1 MDSERWRR
9 LEELYHAALEREPA
23 RRDSFLADACGEE
36 TDLRREVESLLA
48 QSGPTGAL
56 VDRSAWARVGD
67 IKAET
72 RREWESGQTLGPFK
86 ILRLLGEGGMGA
98 VYEAL
103 DTRLDR
109 KVAVKVCQER
119 FSGRFEREA
128 RAISALNH
136 PNICTLYDVGPNYLI
151 TELVEGETLH
161 DWLRMGPGPERCLE
175 VAGQVLEALGAA
187 HRGGVVHR
195 DLKPQNIMVRFDGYV
210 KVLDFGLAKRMR
222 TGAAQMQNTATLDV
236 SIPGQMLGTYAY
248 MSPEQIQG
256 RDVDQRSD
264 LFAFGIIL
272 YEMLAGKH
280 PWRCVSS
287 VDTLHAILHDEPA
300 MEAIP
305 QQMASVVRKLLRK
318 NPAERFFSAE
328 AVREALAA
336 SSVGPESS
344 AVDRQEVEPLPSVA
358 VLPFL
363 FLSEVADRQALSL
376 GFADALITM
385 LGSLEDIAVLP
396 TVAIV
401 NCVPG
406 NDPAQSCRELG
417 VRHILQGS
425 VQKQG
430 DHWRV
435 STQLFD
441 SQAQK
446 IAYSEKHDFVMEN
459 VFEVQDEI
467 GRKVVE
473 SLQSRLPKTVRKS
486 RERYSSD
493 PEAYAEF
500 MAGLHG
506 SYGYSQEDLQSAA
519 EHLSRA
525 VALDSKFA
533 LAHAW
538 LSHVAMQ
545 IYVAIDGQR
554 SWIEKAE
561 YHYQHALELD
571 PDLPEAHW
579 ARAAILWSP
588 AKSFQEAEAITALE
602 RVLEARPN
610 FDRAHNRMASIC
622 MHIGRFEEAQT
633 AAEHARRSNPSNRNS
648 THAAP
653 GFSRYVMAFLYLYR
667 GDFGAAREAG
677 EALFREAPD
686 LTNSLFCSVH
696 SLLLIG
702 DLSAAADRLTFA
714 LEKYPDEPLFISLRG
729 MLHAR
734 QNEAGAA
741 MECVRKALDFPFS
754 LAHQHHTF
762 HHLACIYAVLG
773 DIEKAMAWLAKSVD
787 TGFPCW
793 PFFQVDPYLENLR
806 HQDRFQQLV
815 SALERRY
822 TALRIERL

>member
-1 MDSERWRR
+1 M
-9 LEELYHAALEREPA
+9 ALTI
-23 RRDSFLADACGEE
+23 G
-36 TDLRREVESLLA
+36 T
-48 QSGPTGAL
+48 Q
-56 VDRSAWARVGD
+56 
-67 IKAET
+67 
-72 RREWESGQTLGPFK
+72 LGSHE
-86 ILRLLGEGGMGA
+86 IIALLGKGGMGE
-98 VYEAL
+98 VYRARDLKLKRE
-103 DTRLDR
+103 
-109 KVAVKVCQER
+109 VAIKILPEEFSRDAHRVNR
-119 FSGRFEREA
+119 FQREA
-128 RAISALNH
+128 EVLASLNH
-136 PNICTLYDVGPNYLI
+136 PNIAAIHDFEETNGTRYLVL
-151 TELVEGETLH
+151 ELVEGVTLA
-161 DWLRMGPGPERCLE
+161 DRIAQGSIQSEDALMIARQICD
-175 VAGQVLEALGAA
+175 ALEAA
-187 HRGGVVHR
+187 HEKGMVHR
-195 DLKPQNIMVRFDGYV
+195 DLKPANVKITPDGKV
-210 KVLDFGLAKRMR
+210 KVLDFGLAKRMPA
-222 TGAAQMQNTATLDV
+222 GASEMQSAATLDI
-236 SIPGQMLGTYAY
+236 SIPGQMLGTFAY

-256 RDVDQRSD
+256 QEVDQRSD

-272 YEMLAGKH
+272 YEMLAGTH
-280 PWRCVSS
+280 PWRHVSS
-287 VDTLHAILHDEPA
+287 VDTLHAILHDDPA

-336 SSVGPESS
+336 SSVGRGSS
-344 AVDRQEVEPLPSVA
+344 AVGRQEAEPLPSVA

-363 FLSEVADRQALSL
+363 FLSEVEDRQALSL
-376 GFADALITM
+376 GFADALITT

-396 TVAIV
+396 TAAIV
-401 NCVPG
+401 NCAFG
-406 NDPAQSCRELG
+406 IDPARSCRELG

-441 SQAQK
+441 SRTQK

-506 SYGYSQEDLQSAA
+506 SYGYSREDLHSAA
-519 EHLSRA
+519 QHLSRA
-525 VALDSKFA
+525 VALDPKFA

-545 IYVAIDGQR
+545 IYLAIDAQR
-554 SWIEKAE
+554 SWAEKAE

-588 AKSFQEAEAITALE
+588 AKSFQEAEAIAALE

-610 FDRAHNRMASIC
+610 FDRAHNRMAGIC

-633 AAEHARRSNPSNRNS
+633 AAEHARRSNPSNRGSN
-648 THAAP
+648 HAVP
-653 GFSRYVMAFLYLYR
+653 SFFRYVMAFLCLYR
-667 GDFGAAREAG
+667 GDFAAAREAG
-677 EALFREAPD
+677 EALFTEAPG

-702 DLSAAADRLTFA
+702 DLGAAADRLRFA
-714 LEKYPDEPLFISLRG
+714 LERYPDEPLYISLQG

-734 QNEAGAA
+734 QNQADAA

-754 LAHQHHTF
+754 LAHAHHTF

-773 DIEKAMAWLAKSVD
+773 DIEKAMAWLEKSVD
-787 TGFPCW
+787 SGFPCW
-793 PFFQVDPYLENLR
+793 PFFQVDPSLGNLR
-806 HQDRFQQLV
+806 GEPRFQRLMED
-815 SALERRY
+815 LERKY
-822 TALRIERL
+822 TALKISRT

>member
-1 MDSERWRR
+1 
-9 LEELYHAALEREPA
+9 
-23 RRDSFLADACGEE
+23 
-36 TDLRREVESLLA
+36 
-48 QSGPTGAL
+48 
-56 VDRSAWARVGD
+56 
-67 IKAET
+67 
-72 RREWESGQTLGPFK
+72 
-86 ILRLLGEGGMGA
+86 
-98 VYEAL
+98 
-103 DTRLDR
+103 
-109 KVAVKVCQER
+109 
-119 FSGRFEREA
+119 
-128 RAISALNH
+128 
-136 PNICTLYDVGPNYLI
+136 
-151 TELVEGETLH
+151 
-161 DWLRMGPGPERCLE
+161 E
-175 VAGQVLEALGAA
+175 VARQALEALGAA
-187 HRGGVVHR
+187 HRAGVVHR

-210 KVLDFGLAKRMR
+210 KVLDFGLAKRMPA
-222 TGAAQMQNTATLDV
+222 GAAGMQSTATLDV
-236 SIPGQMLGTYAY
+236 SIPGQMLGTLAY

-256 RDVDQRSD
+256 QEVDQRSD

-280 PWRCVSS
+280 PWRCVSF
-287 VDTLHAILHDEPA
+287 VDTLHAILHDDPA

-305 QQMASVVRKLLRK
+305 QEIAPVVRKLLRK
-318 NPAERFFSAE
+318 DPAERFFSAE

-336 SSVGPESS
+336 SSASRGSS
-344 AVDRQEVEPLPSVA
+344 AAGRQEAEPLPSVA

-363 FLSEVADRQALSL
+363 FLSEVEDRQALSL
-376 GFADALITM
+376 GFADALITT

-396 TVAIV
+396 TAAIV
-401 NCVPG
+401 NSVSG
-406 NDPAQSCRELG
+406 SDPARSCRELG

-441 SQAQK
+441 SRAQK

-473 SLQSRLPKTVRKS
+473 ALQSRLPVMVRKS

-506 SYGYSQEDLQSAA
+506 SYGYSREDLQTAA
-519 EHLSRA
+519 QHLSRA
-525 VALDSKFA
+525 VALDPKFA

-545 IYVAIDGQR
+545 IYIAIDAQR
-554 SWIEKAE
+554 SWVEKAE

-588 AKSFQEAEAITALE
+588 AKSFQEAEAIAARE
-602 RVLEARPN
+602 RVLGARPN

-622 MHIGRFEEAQT
+622 MHIGRFDEAQT
-633 AAEHARRSNPSNRNS
+633 AAEHARRSNPDNRSGN
-648 THAAP
+648 HAVP
-653 GFSRYVMAFLYLYR
+653 IFSRYVMAWLSLYR
-667 GDFGAAREAG
+667 GDFAAAREAA
-677 EALFREAPD
+677 ETLLREAPGIIYGH
-686 LTNSLFCSVH
+686 FCTVH

-702 DLSAAADRLTFA
+702 DLGAAADRLTFA
-714 LEKYPDEPLFISLRG
+714 LERYPDEPLFISLQG
-729 MLHAR
+729 LLHAY
-734 QNEAGAA
+734 QNQAGAA

-754 LAHQHHTF
+754 LAHQHHTY

-773 DIEKAMAWLAKSVD
+773 EIEKAMGWLEKSVD

-793 PFFQVDPYLENLR
+793 PFFQVDPSLENLR
-806 HQDRFQQLV
+806 GEPRFQRLIED
-815 SALERRY
+815 LERKY
-822 TALRIERL
+822 TALKIRRL

>member
-1 MDSERWRR
+1 MSTDRWQRIEQ
-9 LEELYHAALEREPA
+9 LFHAALEQEPDKRDGFLLNACREDVA
-23 RRDSFLADACGEE
+23 
-36 TDLRREVESLLA
+36 LRREVESLLA
-48 QSGPTGAL
+48 QSGSTGAL
-56 VDRSAWARVGD
+56 VDRSAWAGVTG
-67 IKAET
+67 IEAET
-72 RREWESGQTLGPFK
+72 RRELESGQILGPYK
-86 ILRLLGEGGMGA
+86 ILRLLGKGGMGA

-103 DTRLDR
+103 DTRLNR

-151 TELVEGETLH
+151 TELVEGETLR
-161 DWLRMGPGPERCLE
+161 DWLHMGPGPERCLD
-175 VAGQVLEALGAA
+175 VARQALEALGAA
-187 HRGGVVHR
+187 HRAGVVHR

-210 KVLDFGLAKRMR
+210 KVLDFGLAKRMSP
-222 TGAAQMQNTATLDV
+222 GAAEMQSTATLDV
-236 SIPGQMLGTYAY
+236 SIPGQMLGTFAY

-256 RDVDQRSD
+256 QEVDQRSD

-272 YEMLAGKH
+272 YEMLAAKH
-280 PWRCVSS
+280 PWRRVSS
-287 VDTLHAILHDEPA
+287 VDTIHAILHDDPA

-305 QQMASVVRKLLRK
+305 RQMASVVRKLLQK

-336 SSVGPESS
+336 SSVSRGSS
-344 AVDRQEVEPLPSVA
+344 AVGRQEAEPLPSVA

-363 FLSEVADRQALSL
+363 FLSEVEDRQALSL
-376 GFADALITM
+376 GFADALITT
-385 LGSLEDIAVLP
+385 LASLEDVAVLP
-396 TVAIV
+396 TAAIV
-401 NCVPG
+401 NCVSG
-406 NDPAQSCRELG
+406 IDPARSCRELG

-441 SQAQK
+441 SRAQK

-473 SLQSRLPKTVRKS
+473 SLQSRFPKAVRKS

-500 MAGLHG
+500 LAGLQG
-506 SYGYSQEDLQSAA
+506 SYGYSREDLQSAA
-519 EHLSRA
+519 QHLSRA
-525 VALDSKFA
+525 AALDPKFA

-545 IYVAIDGQR
+545 IYVSIDGQR
-554 SWIEKAE
+554 SWVEKAE

-571 PDLPEAHW
+571 SDLPEAHW

-588 AKSFQEAEAITALE
+588 AKSFQEPEAIAALE

-610 FDRAHNRMASIC
+610 FDRAHNRMAGIC

-633 AAEHARRSNPSNRNS
+633 AAEHARRSNPSNRSSN
-648 THAAP
+648 HAAP
-653 GFSRYVMAFLYLYR
+653 SFYRYVMAFLCLYR
-667 GDFGAAREAG
+667 GDFAAAREAG
-677 EALFREAPD
+677 EALFREAPGI
-686 LTNSLFCSVH
+686 TNSLFCSVH

-702 DLSAAADRLTFA
+702 DLGAAADRLTFA
-714 LEKYPDEPLFISLRG
+714 LEKYPDEPLFISLQG

-734 QNEAGAA
+734 QNQADAA
-741 MECVRKALDFPFS
+741 MDCVRKALDFPFS
-754 LAHQHHTF
+754 LAHQHHVRYGYF
-762 HHLACIYAVLG
+762 
-773 DIEKAMAWLAKSVD
+773 S
-787 TGFPCW
+787 
-793 PFFQVDPYLENLR
+793 
-806 HQDRFQQLV
+806 LV
-815 SALERRY
+815 
-822 TALRIERL
+822 